1 MVGYRAFVR
10 GGGIDAYFWAR
21 QKVVFTF
28 QQLKKKL
35 VYLPPDKNLAL
46 IPTFKILTKSLVG
59 HPVDV
64 MMWTREC
71 VSTTDEWNH
80 LFFFGQG
87 GRDPTLFCKYFGAGS
102 FQHLNKDPGIR

>member
-1 MVGYRAFVR
+1 M
-10 GGGIDAYFWAR
+10 DAYFWAR

-28 QQLKKKL
+28 QQLKKRL
-35 VYLPPDKNLAL
+35 VYPPLDKNLAL
-46 IPTFKILTKSLVG
+46 IPTFKILTRSLVG

-80 LFFFGQG
+80 LFFLDREGEIQPFSV
-87 GRDPTLFCKYFGAGS
+87 DMYFGAGS

>member
-1 MVGYRAFVR
+1 MVGYRAFVI
-10 GGGIDAYFWAR
+10 GGNMDAYFWAR

-28 QQLKKKL
+28 QQLKKRL
-35 VYLPPDKNLAL
+35 VYLPSNKNLTL
-46 IPTFKILTKSLVG
+46 IPTFKILTRSLVG

-80 LFFFGQG
+80 LFFLDREGEIQPFSVNILVLG
-87 GRDPTLFCKYFGAGS
+87 
-102 FQHLNKDPGIR
+102 HLSI

>member
-1 MVGYRAFVR
+1 M
-10 GGGIDAYFWAR
+10 DAYFWAR

-28 QQLKKKL
+28 QQLKKRL
-35 VYLPPDKNLAL
+35 VYPPLDKNLAL
-46 IPTFKILTKSLVG
+46 IPTFKILTRSLVG

-80 LFFFGQG
+80 LFFLDREGEIQPFSVNISVLGH
-87 GRDPTLFCKYFGAGS
+87 FS
-102 FQHLNKDPGIR
+102 I

>member
-1 MVGYRAFVR
+1 M
-10 GGGIDAYFWAR
+10 DAYFWAR

-80 LFFFGQG
+80 LFFFWT
-87 GRDPTLFCKYFGAGS
+87 GRERSNPFL
-102 FQHLNKDPGIR
+102 

>member
-1 MVGYRAFVR
+1 M
-10 GGGIDAYFWAR
+10 DAYFWAR

-28 QQLKKKL
+28 QQLKKRL
-35 VYLPPDKNLAL
+35 VYLPSNKNLTL
-46 IPTFKILTKSLVG
+46 IPTFKILTRSLVG

-80 LFFFGQG
+80 LFFWMG
-87 GRDPTLFCKYFGAGS
+87 GREQN
-102 FQHLNKDPGIR
+102 FQPFSVFRCWVISAF